1 MRRRDFIKVIGGG
14 AAAWPLVARAQ
25 QSAMPVV
32 GFINAAS
39 PTKGYERNVAAFLK
53 GLGEAGFVDGQN
65 VSVEYR
71 WAEGQNDRLPA
82 MAADLV
88 RRQVAVIAPTTT
100 PDALAA
106 RLATTTIP
114 IVFEGGMDPIRVGL
128 VARLDRPGGNI
139 TGVTQL
145 NVQVA
150 QKRLQ
155 LLHELVGNAS
165 AIAFLINPNEPDPE
179 KTDMQEAARNLGVEL
194 RVLNASTVREF
205 DATFANVVQMRA
217 GGLVIGSSGIFA
229 AHQDELAALA
239 VRHAVPAVSENR
251 EFAAAGGLMSYGG
264 SITDAYRMT
273 GVYVGRILKGEKASE
288 LPVQQ
293 GTKVEFCINIKAAR
307 ALGVSVPNTLIGRA
321 DEVFE

>member
-14 AAAWPLVARAQ
+14 AAVWPLVARAQ
-25 QSAMPVV
+25 QAAMPVV

-39 PTKGYERNVAAFLK
+39 RTKAYERNVTAFLN

-65 VSVEYR
+65 VTVEYR
-71 WAEGQNDRLPA
+71 WAEGQNDRLPG

-88 RRQVAVIAPTTT
+88 RRQVAVIAATTT
-100 PDALAA
+100 PAALAA

-128 VARLDRPGGNI
+128 VARLDRPGSNI

-155 LLHELVGNAS
+155 LLHEVVGNAS
-165 AIAFLINPNEPDPE
+165 TIAFLINPNEPNPE
-179 KTDMQEAARNLGVEL
+179 KADMQEAARNLGVEL
-194 RVLNASTVREF
+194 RVLDARTEREF
-205 DATFANVVQMRA
+205 DPAFANVVQMRS
-217 GGLVIGSSGIFA
+217 GGLVIGSSGIFV
-229 AHQDELAALA
+229 AHQEELAALA
-239 VRHAVPAVSENR
+239 ARHAVPAVFENR

-264 SITDAYRMT
+264 SIADAYRMT

-293 GTKVEFCINIKAAR
+293 GTKVEFCINLKAAK
-307 ALGVSVPNTLIGRA
+307 ALGISVPNTLIGRA
-321 DEVFE
+321 DEVIE